1 MNLWTAQFSAET
13 AGFIVNNKLI
23 ESHKLAFKRPRDYG
37 FPAKPNIEKLAKS
50 ISAIANADGGILIV
64 GIQPSRGRASA
75 LDLLKIDTVA
85 IDSLLFQLEMLISPK
100 IDGLLVEKAVFDEG
114 EAIMFKIPNDGN
126 APFMSPDKRFYKR
139 VELKEILLE
148 EYEIRRMYRLNKHA
162 EIELFGV
169 MNTQG
174 IPLLEGGK
182 YVKVNFYPKFL
193 VKNVSEVIERDYK
206 VELYIPSA
214 LHNPNFSVLQNY
226 FNRLEDQYNVFQAVG
241 QDPLF
246 QDELSAVMEANI
258 FVNADN
264 YEIFA
269 EDEIIIK
276 LFYSQG
282 VKIKCFK
289 LIDLFL
295 YQNARLSKTDF
306 VENHILS
313 K

>member
-1 MNLWTAQFSAET
+1 MNLWTVQFSAEV
-13 AGFIVNNKLI
+13 AEFIVQNKLP
-23 ESHKLAFKRPRDYG
+23 ESHKVAFKRPREYG
-37 FPAKPNIEKLAKS
+37 LPGKPNYEKLVKS
-50 ISAIANADGGILIV
+50 VAAMANADGGILII
-64 GIQPSRGRASA
+64 GIKSARGKANQFEPITPA
-75 LDLLKIDTVA
+75 MFQTDNLQ
-85 IDSLLFQLEMLISPK
+85 FQLETLIAPK
-100 IDGLLVEKAVFDEG
+100 IEGLIVEQAECQGGAVVM
-114 EAIMFKIPNDGN
+114 IKVPNDGN
-126 APFMSPDKRFYKR
+126 APFMAADKRFYKR
-139 VELKEILLE
+139 VEIKEILLE

-174 IPLLEGGK
+174 VPLLEGGK

-193 VKNVSEVIERDYK
+193 VKNISEVIERDYK

-241 QDPLF
+241 KDPLF

-282 VKIKCFK
+282 VKVKCFK
-289 LIDLFL
+289 IIDLFL
-295 YQNARLSKTDF
+295 YQNRRLQQSEF
-306 VENHILS
+306 VNNHILS